1 MKELCELLDYSTFI
15 KNKKEIK
22 EKLLEN
28 TYLIEKKIA
37 ILCGSTVGEI
47 KELITIFLLY
57 YGIKPVFWEGN
68 YNRYYEDACFSNSSL
83 LEFAPDFILL
93 HITSRNL
100 LYNTETSIKQMGEI
114 LERDKERLRQIWMS
128 LEEKYNCDII
138 QNNFEYFPYRIIGN
152 GARTYEEGN
161 VKYID
166 DLNYYISSY
175 AREKRN
181 FYVNDVNYIAAY
193 VGLEKWYDD
202 RMWNLYKCPMAMD
215 VMPRYALSIVNIIK
229 SVLGKNKKTIIT
241 DLDNTLWGGVIGE
254 VGAENILLGK
264 ETSRGETFCE
274 LHKYLRTLSLNGILL
289 NICSKNEY
297 ETGISGLKNQNS
309 ILKDEDFLVKKIN
322 WSNKPDNIREIISEL
337 NILEDSVVYLDD
349 DFVECDSVSSM
360 LPNIET
366 LQVTDVYKLLKKMDA
381 MSYFEVTNITDE
393 DRRRQRFYKREMSRN
408 EERRK
413 FADYEDYLKA
423 LKIKCRT
430 GSVNKDNIERVV
442 QLFNKT
448 NQFNFMSNRY
458 TITEMTKLYDS
469 SEAEILVLETEDKF
483 GDNGIVAVSIIRF
496 EKEEAH
502 ICDWI
507 MSCRVFER
515 GLEYEML
522 KQICRKC
529 LENKVNCLYGYY
541 KETSKNKK
549 IFDFYN
555 SLNFEKDLE
564 SDRWIYRDI
573 GSLYRTMEA
582 KTSYIEE
589 IE

>member
-15 KNKKEIK
+15 KNKKQIK
-22 EKLLEN
+22 EELLGSK
-28 TYLIEKKIA
+28 YLVEKKIA

-68 YNRYYEDACFSNSSL
+68 YNRYYEDACFSNNSL

-93 HITSRNL
+93 HVTSRNL
-100 LYNTETSIKQMGEI
+100 IYNTETSIKQIRET

-152 GARTYEEGN
+152 SAKTYEDGN

-166 DLNYYISSY
+166 DLNYYLSSY

-181 FYVNDVNYIAAY
+181 FYVNDINYLAAY

-202 RMWNLYKCPMAMD
+202 RMWNLYKCPMTMD
-215 VMPRYALSIVNIIK
+215 AMPRYALSIVNIIK
-229 SVLGKNKKTIIT
+229 SVLGKNKKSIIT

-264 ETSRGETFCE
+264 GTPRGEAFCE
-274 LHKYLRTLSLNGILL
+274 LHKYLKTLSSNGILL

-297 ETGISGLKNQNS
+297 GTGISGLKSQSS
-309 ILKDEDFLVKKIN
+309 ILKEEDFLVKKIN
-322 WSNKPDNIREIISEL
+322 WSNKPDNIIKIISEL

-349 DFVECDSVSSM
+349 DFLECDSVRSM

-366 LQVTDVYKLLKKMDA
+366 LQVTDVYKLLRKLET
-381 MSYFEVTNITDE
+381 MSYFEMTSFTDE
-393 DRRRQRFYKREMSRN
+393 DRSRQQFYKREMSRN
-408 EERRK
+408 EEK
-413 FADYEDYLKA
+413 KQFANYDDYLKA

-430 GSVNKDNIERVV
+430 DSVNKDNIDRVI

-448 NQFNFMSNRY
+448 NQFNFMTNRY
-458 TITEMTKLYDS
+458 TITEMMELNDS
-469 SEAEILVLETEDKF
+469 LEVEILALETEDKF
-483 GDNGIVAVSIIRF
+483 GNYGIVAVSIIRF

-515 GLEYEML
+515 GIEYEML

-529 LENKVNCLYGYY
+529 IENKVNCLYGYY
-541 KETSKNKK
+541 KETGKNKK
-549 IFDFYN
+549 ISDFYN
-555 SLNFEKDLE
+555 SLDFGKELE
-564 SDRWIYRDI
+564 NDRWVYRDI
-573 GSLYRTMEA
+573 GNLYRAMEA
-582 KTSYIEE
+582 KTSHIEE
-589 IE
+589 IN